1 MIRHIY
7 RASCALVALSLL
19 AGTGPAARAITGY
32 GVNSAATL
40 FSFDVD
46 APAVVTTLGAA
57 GAVGFVPEGI
67 DFRPGTSTL
76 YAIDVGPN
84 TSQLYTIDITTGVAT
99 TVGAAF
105 TSSGV
110 VNGVNYNLGVGQSFG
125 FDFNPTTLQA
135 DGSMRIRLIA
145 TNNSNLR
152 LNSSTGQV
160 AAVDGNLAFA
170 GGSSPFAD
178 AAAYINN
185 NAATMGGTTALYDM
199 DSRNNA
205 LLLQSPPNNGTVA
218 TVGTNFG
225 VGIDAQEGIHFD
237 IFTTL
242 GSVDTSIGGDRGLA
256 VFKRPDAPQGGVTP
270 VGSYLL
276 YDVNLGTGV
285 TTMGR
290 VVGPAATPFNFDG
303 GFAVLPIPEPT
314 GFALAL
320 VACAMGLRRRRA

>member
-1 MIRHIY
+1 MIRHIS
-7 RASCALVALSLL
+7 RASCALIALSLL
-19 AGTGPAARAITGY
+19 AGTGPSARAITGY
-32 GVNSAATL
+32 GVNAAATL

-46 APAVVTTLGAA
+46 APAVVTTHGAV

-76 YAIDVGPN
+76 YAIDIGPN
-84 TSQLYTIDITTGVAT
+84 TSQLYTIDINTGVAAA
-99 TVGAAF
+99 VGAGF

-110 VNGVNYNLGVGQSFG
+110 VGGVNYNLGLGQWFG

-135 DGSMRIRLIA
+135 DNSMRIRLVA
-145 TNNSNLR
+145 TNNANLR

-170 GGSSPFAD
+170 NGNSPFVD

-185 NAATMGGTTALYDM
+185 APTMGGTTALYDM

-205 LLLQSPPNNGTVA
+205 VLLQNPPNNGTVA

-237 IFTTL
+237 IYTTQ
-242 GSVDTSIGGDRGLA
+242 GSVDTTIGGDRGLA
-256 VFKRPDAPQGGVTP
+256 VFERPDAPTGGVTP
-270 VGSYLL
+270 LGSYLL
-276 YDVNLGTGV
+276 YEVNLGSGE
-285 TTMGR
+285 TTNGR

-314 GFALAL
+314 GIALAL
-320 VACAMGLRRRRA
+320 AACALGVRRRRS